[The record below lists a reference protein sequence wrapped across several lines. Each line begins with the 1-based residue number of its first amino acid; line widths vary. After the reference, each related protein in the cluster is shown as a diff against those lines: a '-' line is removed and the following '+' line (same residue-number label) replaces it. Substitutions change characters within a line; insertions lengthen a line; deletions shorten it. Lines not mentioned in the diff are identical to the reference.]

1 MAARCSEPAPP
12 ETVRRVTVLDLRAR
26 RKALGLTVAQLA
38 RAARMRPIEAADPS
52 YPSAVRLDATLR
64 RLERGATI
72 EEARAASMPGKT
84 GPKQGKRH
92 QSVPWPE
99 LDPRAGLSGQ
109 CFADKKLKHN
119 PRAAKPLG

>member
-1 MAARCSEPAPP
+1 MTPDE
-12 ETVRRVTVLDLRAR
+12 LHAR
-26 RKALGLTVAQLA
+26 RRALGLTVAQLA
-38 RAARMRPIEAADPS
+38 KAARMRAVDAADPS
-52 YPSAVRLDATLR
+52 YPSAVRLDATLSV
-64 RLERGATI
+64 LEAGGSLSD
-72 EEARAASMPGKT
+72 ARAASMPGRP